1 MMRSFSKGRSVRF
14 CRKQIELAIDLKRV
28 RADNFCVDVTG
39 DIGRQLGFAGCSWAS
54 DKERALHPITPG
66 RFLFLAGRLNDLGEA
81 ARVKAGPADEGAVDV
96 RLAHEFARVLWFD
109 AAAVLN
115 TDSFG
120 CRVVSHIVQSVTYK
134 SVRFLR
140 LLWRSVAPGANR
152 PDRLVGDHCF
162 LQFLWAQTGETA
174 AQLDC
179 QYFFNVAFVAL
190 FERFADANDRTEC
203 RRKRCA
209 HLPIHDFIGL
219 AEEGAAFAVPKH
231 D

>member
-14 CRKQIELAIDLKRV
+14 CRKQIEPAIDLKCV
-28 RADNFCVDVTG
+28 CADNFCVDVTG

-54 DKERALHPITPG
+54 DKERALHPITPS

-81 ARVKAGPADEGAVDV
+81 AWVEAGPADEGAVDV
-96 RLAHEFARVLWFD
+96 RLAHEFARVLWFN

-115 TDSFG
+115 ADSLS
-120 CRVVSHIVQSVTYK
+120 RSVVSHFVQSVTYK
-134 SVRFLR
+134 SARFLR

-162 LQFLWAQTGETA
+162 LQFLWIQTSETA

-190 FERFADANDRTEC
+190 LESFSDANNRTQC
-203 RRKRCA
+203 RRMRGA
-209 HLPIHDFIGL
+209 HFSIHDFVGL
-219 AEEGAAFAVPKH
+219 A
-231 D
+231 

>member
-1 MMRSFSKGRSVRF
+1 MMRSFCKCCGLRF
-14 CRKQIELAIDLKRV
+14 CRQEIKSTVNLKCV
-28 RADNFCVDVTG
+28 RADNFRANFACDVS
-39 DIGRQLGFAGCSWAS
+39 REFRFPRCRWAS

-96 RLAHEFARVLWFD
+96 RLAYEFARVLWFD

-115 TDSFG
+115 THTLG
-120 CRVVSHIVQSVTYK
+120 GRVVSHFAQSVTYK
-134 SVRFLR
+134 SMGFLR

-152 PDRLVGDHCF
+152 PDRLVRDHCF
-162 LQFLWAQTGETA
+162 LQFLWAQTSETA

-179 QYFFNVAFVAL
+179 QYFFNVSFVAL
-190 FERFADANDRTEC
+190 LESFADANNTTQC
-203 RRKRCA
+203 CVVRCA
-209 HLPIHDFIGL
+209 VFLID
-219 AEEGAAFAVPKH
+219 